1 MKTKGFSLLLL
12 ILSLLLA
19 SCTTSPTPEPPTSVS
34 EVEVGL
40 PNPASVF
47 CEERGGRLE
56 VRIGDDGGQVGYCV
70 FSDGSECEEWAFYR
84 GECVP
89 GESEPTAVPTQIE
102 ETTMPFGDGC
112 MLMTTSEVV
121 VYQRPSLYADVWS
134 TLPTGDQ
141 YVVSGRTA
149 DGWLGF
155 DPGVAQAANVGVFR
169 LRWVEESAAITLEGK
184 CDDLPL
190 VVGPPAGVCFTMP
203 MMGTTVYAEAD
214 SSSAVIVTMQPP
226 NDFAAVIGKTADASW
241 VKLDLSVGSMGL
253 YQTGWIEG
261 GLVNFNGPC
270 ENLPIIESE
279 GGQAEPTPIIFE
291 VGGTSA
297 SVEGQVV
304 ANGVN
309 EYVLD
314 AQGGQL
320 MEVSIASPNNDVFLS
335 IHGVSDGM
343 PLVRAAAEQTTW
355 RGLLPASQCYSIKAV
370 SSGSSSFYSLFVRIP
385 AWIRFAPGGISAVIQ
400 GYVNAGQLVDYVLY
414 AQEGQTMSV
423 TITSPNN
430 NVFLSIEA
438 IEDGIPL
445 VRIAADATEWSG
457 LLPGTE
463 HYRLGAFAGGESTS
477 YILEVTIE

>member
-1 MKTKGFSLLLL
+1 MKTKGISLLLL
-12 ILSLLLA
+12 VLLLLLLA

-34 EVEVGL
+34 GEVGL
-40 PNPASVF
+40 PNPASAF
-47 CEERGGRLE
+47 CEARGGRLE
-56 VRIGDDGGQVGYCV
+56 IRTGDDGGQVGYCV

-89 GESEPTAVPTQIE
+89 GESELTAVPTQIE
-102 ETTMPFGDGC
+102 ETTMPFGDRC
-112 MLMTTSEVV
+112 MLITASEIIA
-121 VYQRPSLYADVWS
+121 YQRPSLYADVWG

-141 YVVSGRTA
+141 YIASGRTA
-149 DGWLGF
+149 DGWIGF
-155 DPGVAQAANVGVFR
+155 EPGVAQAANVGVFR
-169 LRWVEESAAITLEGK
+169 LRWVQESAAIRLEGK
-184 CDDLPL
+184 CDGLPL
-190 VVGPPAGVCFTMP
+190 IVGPPPGVCFTMP
-203 MMGTTVYAEAD
+203 MTETPVHAEAD
-214 SSSAVIVTMQPP
+214 SSSAIIVIMQPP

-241 VKLDLSVGSMGL
+241 IKLDLSVGSMGL

-270 ENLPIIESE
+270 ENLPIIERA
-279 GGQAEPTPIIFE
+279 GGQAEPIQIVFE
-291 VGGTSA
+291 LGGTSA
-297 SVEGQVV
+297 SVEGQVA
-304 ANGVN
+304 ANGIN

-314 AQGGQL
+314 AQEGQL
-320 MEVSIASPNNDVFLS
+320 MEVSIDSPNNDVFLS
-335 IHGVSDGM
+335 IHGISDGM
-343 PLVRAAAEQTTW
+343 PLVRAAAEATTW
-355 RGLLPASQCYSIKAV
+355 RGLLPASQRYSIKAV

-385 AWIRFAPGGISAVIQ
+385 AWIKFAPGGISAVIQ

-414 AQEGQTMSV
+414 AQEGQTMNV

-445 VRIAADATEWSG
+445 VRIAADATQWSG

-463 HYRLGAFAGGESTS
+463 HYRIGAFAGGESTT